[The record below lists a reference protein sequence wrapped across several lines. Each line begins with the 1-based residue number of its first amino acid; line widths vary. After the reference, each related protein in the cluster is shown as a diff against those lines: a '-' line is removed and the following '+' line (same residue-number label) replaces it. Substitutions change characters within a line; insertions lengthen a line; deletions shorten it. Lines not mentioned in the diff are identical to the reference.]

1 MKNPQQQSCDGSGTA
16 CAASLTGLVASDLTA
31 MYNIED
37 WTTYYR
43 NYKLQRL
50 K

>member
-1 MKNPQQQSCDGSGTA
+1 MKNPQQQSCNGTGPD
-16 CAASLTGLVASDLTA
+16 CAASLTKLVASDLTA

-37 WTTYYR
+37 WTTYYI